1 MHKCW
6 NIFQY
11 NLKNKKKRTRTKK
24 IFWQKNIKKKYH
36 CYTMFP
42 TPCSHFTSYFTN
54 SKFKILSTIIDS
66 LQSRYYK
73 SIWITLYME
82 NLKFF
87 LNKHC
92 CNDFT
97 YRFNQSFKSEHFYIF
112 LYCQAI
118 FYVLPFGRG
127 RTRHFGGDRQQQRPI
142 WAKRPWCRVPQRIH
156 TVRTRTKKNWKG
168 NL

>member
-1 MHKCW
+1 
-6 NIFQY
+6 
-11 NLKNKKKRTRTKK
+11 
-24 IFWQKNIKKKYH
+24 
-36 CYTMFP
+36 MFP

-82 NLKFF
+82 NLNFF

-97 YRFNQSFKSEHFYIF
+97 YRFNQSFKSERFYIF
-112 LYCQAI
+112 FI
-118 FYVLPFGRG
+118 LPSDFLR
-127 RTRHFGGDRQQQRPI
+127 FAL
-142 WAKRPWCRVPQRIH
+142 WKRKDQTLWRRSTAAAAHLGKEAVVSSP
-156 TVRTRTKKNWKG
+156 TKNSHGADANKKK
-168 NL
+168 LER